1 MIHVEVTESALSD
14 KLESLHKDL
23 DRLKALGFPLWLD
36 DFGSGYSSLNVL
48 KDFEFDVIKIDM
60 VFLSSFYEQEKKSK
74 AVIKNVV
81 SMAKDLGMST
91 LTEGVETLDEAEY
104 LRNVGCDRLQGYLFG
119 KPMPLKE
126 ILVKLKAGTLPV
138 SEEYDI

>member
-1 MIHVEVTESALSD
+1 
-14 KLESLHKDL
+14 
-23 DRLKALGFPLWLD
+23 
-36 DFGSGYSSLNVL
+36 
-48 KDFEFDVIKIDM
+48 
-60 VFLSSFYEQEKKSK
+60 
-74 AVIKNVV
+74 
-81 SMAKDLGMST
+81 MAKDLGMST